1 MLLQLLNEG
10 KLKLRLSDSVEKY
23 FPEIKQ
29 VGGMPQGSP

>member
-10 KLKLRLSDSVEKY
+10 KLRLSDPVEKY

-29 VGGMPQGSP
+29 VGGMRQGSP